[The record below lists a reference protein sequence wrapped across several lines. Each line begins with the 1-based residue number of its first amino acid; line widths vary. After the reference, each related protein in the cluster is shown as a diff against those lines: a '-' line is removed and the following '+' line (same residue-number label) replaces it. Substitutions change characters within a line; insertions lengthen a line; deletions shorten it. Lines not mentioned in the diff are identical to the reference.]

1 MLFFVVCNCRSHYPS
16 FPPSVLYVDWTTA
29 SKNFSPFILFHFH
42 AFSEKVRPITGGVM
56 RFAVLRFLANFCLVF
71 PVLQSSFS
79 HWYYFIKNFKIHT
92 DQNPS
97 KINADILPVKTVG
110 HIKINES
117 ISFPRFLMLQCS
129 LFHQF
134 LLARG
139 VYNLF
144 IGWSATICS
153 KNNFI
158 SLGDTKPNSRL
169 TGETWEKYRL
179 TQDKY

>member
-1 MLFFVVCNCRSHYPS
+1 MS

-117 ISFPRFLMLQCS
+117 ISFPRFLVLQCS
-129 LFHQF
+129 LFYQF

-144 IGWSATICS
+144 LGWSATFCFARIIS
-153 KNNFI
+153 FHWVIPVGPVKRLINFASPRI
-158 SLGDTKPNSRL
+158 NS
-169 TGETWEKYRL
+169 WEVQKVS
-179 TQDKY
+179 